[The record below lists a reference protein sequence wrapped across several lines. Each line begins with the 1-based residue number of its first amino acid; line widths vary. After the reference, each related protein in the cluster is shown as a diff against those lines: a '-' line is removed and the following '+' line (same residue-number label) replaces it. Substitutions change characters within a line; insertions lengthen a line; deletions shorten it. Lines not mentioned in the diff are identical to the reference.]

1 MWLAA
6 WKLVSNGAKC
16 TVTPPNAKHST
27 LPQGC
32 FLCFCFS
39 LHSQFR
45 NKVNH
50 CPPVFSTEPVL
61 SLVEGGEDASE
72 QVGGFERVGG
82 CLDVG
87 GVEAKLR
94 LAVERL
100 TLNLR
105 PTFFSF

>member
-39 LHSQFR
+39 LHSQFH

-82 CLDVG
+82 SLDVG
-87 GVEAKLR
+87 RVEAKLG